1 MSTHKNKPDR
11 EYVYAIKADSNHIK
25 IGKSKNPKQRL
36 RSLSTGTPHELE
48 LLAKSSVSNATEAEK
63 RLHEKYEEYRTNGEW
78 FKVEPDVFQEVVNDV
93 EKYNQIGT
101 TDKNPNTDNESAER
115 YRMLRQLRNDMGG
128 HIPEHYKGIE
138 YYLEPF
144 EIPPCDICG
153 KHTPENPPSVV
164 EETILCDGCRPC
176 YRFHK
181 KPDYVEPKHA
191 HQARSKAM
199 DELDSI
205 QRISSITEIGS
216 GDKIIVGLNRWMTKI
231 ERYYVVNM
239 TSETITL
246 LRDDFAQEVLGDGE
260 PNIPFE
266 TYRLSNDEFHDEVE
280 YSILYGFRTNH
291 ILLQKTDR
299 DAHDVIENVK
309 SMNSEYYGEGD
320 SDE

>member
-1 MSTHKNKPDR
+1 
-11 EYVYAIKADSNHIK
+11 
-25 IGKSKNPKQRL
+25 
-36 RSLSTGTPHELE
+36 
-48 LLAKSSVSNATEAEK
+48 
-63 RLHEKYEEYRTNGEW
+63 
-78 FKVEPDVFQEVVNDV
+78 
-93 EKYNQIGT
+93 
-101 TDKNPNTDNESAER
+101 
-115 YRMLRQLRNDMGG
+115 
-128 HIPEHYKGIE
+128 
-138 YYLEPF
+138 
-144 EIPPCDICG
+144 
-153 KHTPENPPSVV
+153 
-164 EETILCDGCRPC
+164 
-176 YRFHK
+176 
-181 KPDYVEPKHA
+181 
-191 HQARSKAM
+191 M

-216 GDKIIVGLNRWMTKI
+216 GDTMIVGLNRWMTKI

-246 LRDDFAQEVLGDGE
+246 LKDDFAQEVLGDGE

-280 YSILYGFRTNH
+280 YSILHGFRTNH